1 MSNVVS
7 KNSAINVV
15 NLEKSVTTQEGS
27 LTILKCINLDVK
39 QGESVAIL
47 GPSGSGKSTLLGLLA
62 ALDTPTSGEI
72 WLDGQ
77 ALSPLNEEQKAALR
91 KQKVSFIFQSFM
103 LVDTLT
109 ALENVMLP
117 AELAG
122 VKNAKEKAEA
132 MLGRV
137 GLSHRLT
144 HLPKQL
150 SGGEQQRVAIARA
163 FICEPKVLFADEPTG
178 NLDSVNGHK
187 IADMLFELNQES
199 HTTLI
204 LVTHDLQLA
213 KRCQRQLVM
222 DNGHLQ
228 EELASASSHSVNDSL
243 ELSAKEA

>member
-27 LTILKCINLDVK
+27 LTILKGINLDVK

-62 ALDTPTSGEI
+62 ALDTPTAGEI

-122 VKNAKEKAEA
+122 VNHAKEKAEA